1 MRPAQTAPTIEP
13 VEPPRR
19 PAPRVMSAVIESDVP
34 PMPPAEET
42 AQHEPQRSQ
51 PFYKPSGR
59 SFASDAGLDFDAN
72 DEGYT
77 PNFGRLKDDLDV
89 PAFLRK
95 QMD

>member
-1 MRPAQTAPTIEP
+1 
-13 VEPPRR
+13 
-19 PAPRVMSAVIESDVP
+19 
-34 PMPPAEET
+34 MPPAEEP
-42 AQHEPQRSQ
+42 AQHEPPRNQ